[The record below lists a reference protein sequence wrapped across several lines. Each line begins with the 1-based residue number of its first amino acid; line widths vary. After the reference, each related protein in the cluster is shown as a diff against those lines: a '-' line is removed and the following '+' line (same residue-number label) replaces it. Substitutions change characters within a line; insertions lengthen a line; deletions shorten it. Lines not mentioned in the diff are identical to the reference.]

1 MTRVLFVCI
10 HNSARSQMAEAFLNQ
25 LGAGE
30 YVAESAGIESGKL
43 NPLVVRSMAEVGI
56 DMSGNKTKTVAD
68 VLGEGRVYDTVITVC
83 DAANA
88 ERCPVFPG
96 RVKRLA
102 WFFDDPSALQG
113 TEEEKLA
120 RIAEIREQIREK
132 VREYLSPA
140 LSKGEGEVE

>member
-1 MTRVLFVCI
+1 
-10 HNSARSQMAEAFLNQ
+10 MAEAFLNL
-25 LGAGE
+25 LGGGE
-30 YVAESAGIESGKL
+30 YVAESAGIESGML

-56 DMSGNKTKTVAD
+56 DMSGNKAKTVAD
-68 VLGEGRVYDTVITVC
+68 VLSQGRQYDVVITVC

-96 RVKRLA
+96 NVKRLA

-113 TEEEKLA
+113 TDEEKLP

-132 VREYLSPA
+132 VREFAERERSA
-140 LSKGEGEVE
+140 